1 MKNLIALLVTLPLL
15 SWAQEEKKIMEPIH
29 ILFEAMKTGDSAAV
43 RRAFHPEAVLF
54 TVIKDQKTSQPAL
67 RKETLAAFVKSVGTP
82 HKDVYNEL
90 IWGEKIS
97 IDGDFAQ
104 VWVDYAFYLNTT
116 FNHCGVDA
124 FQLIRNAEGK
134 WLIYGLSD
142 TRRKVGCVVPAEVQ
156 GRLK

>member
-1 MKNLIALLVTLPLL
+1 MKNLIAFLITLPLL
-15 SWAQEEKKIMEPIH
+15 SSAQEEKKIMEPIH

-54 TVIKDQKTSQPAL
+54 TVIKDQKTSQPSL

-90 IWGEKIS
+90 IWGEKIL

-142 TRRKVGCVVPAEVQ
+142 TRRKVGCEVPTEVS

>member
-1 MKNLIALLVTLPLL
+1 MMKRILICLLFPLCAA
-15 SWAQEEKKIMEPIH
+15 AQEEKKVMEPIH
-29 ILFEAMKTGDSAAV
+29 VLFEAMKTGDSSAL

-54 TVIKDQKTSQPAL
+54 TVTKDQKTNQPAL

-90 IWGEKIS
+90 IWGEKIL

-116 FNHCGVDA
+116 FKHCGVDA
-124 FQLIRNAEGK
+124 FQLIRNPEGQ

-142 TRRKVGCVVPAEVQ
+142 TRRKVGCIVPAEVQ